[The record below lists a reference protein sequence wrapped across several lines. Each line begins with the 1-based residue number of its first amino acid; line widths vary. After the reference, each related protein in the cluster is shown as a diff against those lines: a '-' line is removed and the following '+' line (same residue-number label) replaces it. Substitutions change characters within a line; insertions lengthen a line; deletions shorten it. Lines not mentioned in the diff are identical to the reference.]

1 MELVSKTH
9 KEVPYGWVTWAAT
22 ALHWIRRTLSASP
35 GLRDERAAALE
46 HLSAGLN
53 RPSGP
58 H

>member
-9 KEVPYGWVTWAAT
+9 KEVPYGWVSWAA
-22 ALHWIRRTLSASP
+22 AAFHWLRRVLSATP
-35 GLRDERAAALE
+35 GLKDERAAALE
-46 HLSAGLN
+46 HLGGGLH